1 MFLQNTP
8 ATIIICMLTTW
19 KGWPQGPC
27 EIPEKEGE
35 DMKRSIPEINEKIRK
50 GKVVVLT
57 AEEAV
62 QLVKEKGVKKA
73 AAEVDVVTTGT
84 FGPMCSSGAFLNVG
98 HAKPKIKYKKAWLND
113 VEAYCGMAAVD
124 VYVGATELPEKD
136 PENEV
141 YHGSFA
147 YGGGHVI
154 HDLVAGREVKFRGIA
169 YGTDCYPRKEVETA
183 VRLKDLNEA
192 YLFNPRNCYQNY
204 NCAVNISD
212 KIIYTYMGVLKPN
225 VGNANYCSAA
235 QLSPLL
241 KDPLYRTIGIGTRI
255 FLGGGVGYISWQG
268 TQHNPEVKRT
278 KKGAP
283 IAPAGTI
290 AVTGDLKQMKP
301 EWLVGASYMG
311 YGSSLIVG
319 LGIPIPILDDEV
331 MRHAS
336 LGDEDLVTQIVDYSH
351 DYPESV
357 SRSLGQVTYAELRS
371 GSIKVEGKEVPTVS
385 MSSYSRARQ
394 VAGSLKDWIEAGDFF
409 LSEPVDP
416 LPGVG
421 SGLKF
426 KPLPM
431 KGKKR

>member
-1 MFLQNTP
+1 
-8 ATIIICMLTTW
+8 
-19 KGWPQGPC
+19 
-27 EIPEKEGE
+27 
-35 DMKRSIPEINEKIRK
+35 MKRTIPEINERIKK

-62 QLVKEKGVKKA
+62 QLVKDKGVKKA

-84 FGPMCSSGAFLNVG
+84 FGPMCSSGAFFNVG
-98 HAKPKIKYKKAWLND
+98 HAKPKIKFKKVWLND
-113 VEAYCGMAAVD
+113 IEAYAGLAAVD
-124 VYVGATELPEKD
+124 IYLGATEMPVND

-141 YHGSFA
+141 YPGSFA

-154 HDLVAGREVKFRGIA
+154 HDLVAGKEVKLKAVA
-169 YGTDCYPRKEVETA
+169 YGTDCYPRKEVET
-183 VRLKDLNEA
+183 VVTLKEMNEA

-204 NCAVNISD
+204 NCAINLSD

-241 KDPLYRTIGIGTRI
+241 KDPLYRTTGIGTRI
-255 FLGGGVGYISWQG
+255 FLGGGIGYVSWQG

-283 IAPAGTI
+283 ATPAGTL

-301 EWLVGASYMG
+301 EWLLGASFMG

-319 LGIPIPILDDEV
+319 MGIPIPIIDQETMKYAAL
-331 MRHAS
+331 S
-336 LGDEDLVTQIVDYSH
+336 DEDLVTQIVDYSH
-351 DYPESV
+351 DYPQSV
-357 SRSLGQVTYAELRS
+357 PRTLGQVTYAELRS
-371 GSIKVEGKEVPTVS
+371 GSITYEGKKVPTVS
-385 MSSYSRARQ
+385 ISSYSKARKI
-394 VAGSLKDWIEAGDFF
+394 AGILKDWISDGNFR
-409 LSEPVDP
+409 LSQPVEP

-426 KPLPM
+426 KPLPA

>member
-1 MFLQNTP
+1 
-8 ATIIICMLTTW
+8 
-19 KGWPQGPC
+19 
-27 EIPEKEGE
+27 
-35 DMKRSIPEINEKIRK
+35 MKRTIPEINERIKK

-62 QLVKEKGVKKA
+62 QLVKDKGVKKA

-84 FGPMCSSGAFLNVG
+84 FGPMCSSGAFFNVG
-98 HAKPKIKYKKAWLND
+98 HAKPKIKFKKVWLND
-113 VEAYCGMAAVD
+113 IEAYAGLAAVD
-124 VYVGATELPEKD
+124 IYLGATEMPVND

-141 YHGSFA
+141 YPGSFA

-154 HDLVAGREVKFRGIA
+154 HDLVAGKEVKLKAVA
-169 YGTDCYPRKEVETA
+169 YGTDCYPRKEVET
-183 VRLKDLNEA
+183 VVTLKEMNEA

-204 NCAVNISD
+204 NCAINLSD

-255 FLGGGVGYISWQG
+255 FLGGGIGYVSWQG

-283 IAPAGTI
+283 ATPAGTL

-301 EWLVGASYMG
+301 EWLLGASFMG

-319 LGIPIPILDDEV
+319 MGIPIPIIDQEAMKYAAL
-331 MRHAS
+331 S
-336 LGDEDLVTQIVDYSH
+336 DEDLVTQIVDYSH
-351 DYPESV
+351 DYPQSV
-357 SRSLGQVTYAELRS
+357 PRTLGQVTYAELRS
-371 GSIKVEGKEVPTVS
+371 GSITYEGKKVPTVS
-385 MSSYSRARQ
+385 ISSYSKARKI
-394 VAGSLKDWIEAGDFF
+394 AGILKDWISDGNFR
-409 LSEPVDP
+409 LSQPVEP

-426 KPLPM
+426 KPLPA